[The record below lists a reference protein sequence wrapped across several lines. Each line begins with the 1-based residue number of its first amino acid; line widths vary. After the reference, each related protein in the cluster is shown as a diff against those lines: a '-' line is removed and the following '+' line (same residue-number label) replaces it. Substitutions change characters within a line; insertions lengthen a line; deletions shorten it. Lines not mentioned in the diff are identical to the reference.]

1 VEHAITRITKENG
14 ALLESALETPSPENR
29 QRAEEQANR
38 LRKKLTT
45 MGAVNHV
52 AMEEFEALKKRR
64 DYTLGQVEDLREA
77 RKSLMKIERALD
89 RKMRN
94 QFLETFEQVNRN
106 FQEIFGMLFPGG
118 FGQLLLTEGDE
129 PDDVGIEVS
138 AQPKGKKITKLSL
151 MSGGEKSLTALAL
164 LFAVY
169 RIRDVPFYILDE
181 VEAAL
186 DDTNLAR
193 LIDYFDQIRRHT
205 QLILVTHQRRTM
217 EAADVLYGVTMQA
230 AGVSRLVSQR
240 LDQALRH
247 ADESSPPLTR
257 DVLYLEA

>member
-1 VEHAITRITKENG
+1 
-14 ALLESALETPSPENR
+14 
-29 QRAEEQANR
+29 
-38 LRKKLTT
+38 
-45 MGAVNHV
+45 
-52 AMEEFEALKKRR
+52 
-64 DYTLGQVEDLREA
+64 
-77 RKSLMKIERALD
+77 
-89 RKMRN
+89 
-94 QFLETFEQVNRN
+94 
-106 FQEIFGMLFPGG
+106 
-118 FGQLLLTEGDE
+118 LLLTEGDE
-129 PDDVGIEVS
+129 PDDLGIEVS

-186 DDTNLAR
+186 DDTNLSR

-217 EAADVLYGVTMQA
+217 EAADVLYGVSMQA
-230 AGVSRLVSQR
+230 AGVSKLVSQR

-247 ADESSPPLTR
+247 ADGPSLGRGDDPSHDP
-257 DVLYLEA
+257 LYLEV